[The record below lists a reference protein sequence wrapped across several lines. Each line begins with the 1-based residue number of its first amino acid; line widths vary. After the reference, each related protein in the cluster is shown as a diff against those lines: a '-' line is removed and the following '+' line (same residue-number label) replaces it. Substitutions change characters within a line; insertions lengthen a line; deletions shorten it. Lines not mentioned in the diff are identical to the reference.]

1 MLAFVKDAGYRIGE
15 FEFNAGWLTNAEKS
29 TRDVLA
35 THYGDVAHTPEKL
48 SDEIDLSHLRADV
61 LRTFPG
67 IASASETIK
76 DLLETRYSAL
86 ILKKRPGRPGP
97 GPAAPHPVPAVPG
110 AGLAHADRQGQSPDH
125 LGYQKRDLP
134 AGQVSTFSENAD
146 EAKLHTDT
154 QYFPNPERYTLLY
167 VVRPA
172 EDGGVSLIRDG
183 HHIVN
188 SLKSGSQG
196 DWAFRHLSRTKLP
209 FRIPTRT
216 PRNAG
221 RTWPKPP
228 SRPSLPTSR

>member
-86 ILKKRPGRPGP
+86 ILKSGL
-97 GPAAPHPVPAVPG
+97 
-110 AGLAHADRQGQSPDH
+110 AGLDLDQQRRILFLLCLALGWPTPTDRVNRQIIWDIRSGTCPPARSPPSR
-125 LGYQKRDLP
+125 KTPTRP
-134 AGQVSTFSENAD
+134 SCIPTPST
-146 EAKLHTDT
+146 
-154 QYFPNPERYTLLY
+154 
-167 VVRPA
+167 
-172 EDGGVSLIRDG
+172 
-183 HHIVN
+183 
-188 SLKSGSQG
+188 
-196 DWAFRHLSRTKLP
+196 
-209 FRIPTRT
+209 FRIPKGTRCST
-216 PRNAG
+216 WCGPPRTAG
-221 RTWPKPP
+221 
-228 SRPSLPTSR
+228 SR

>member
-15 FEFNAGWLTNAEKS
+15 FEFKAGWLTDAEKS
-29 TRDVLA
+29 TLDVLA
-35 THYGDVAHTPEKL
+35 SHYGDVAHAGKTVGRDRSFPPPGR
-48 SDEIDLSHLRADV
+48 RAAH
-61 LRTFPG
+61 FPG

-110 AGLAHADRQGQSPDH
+110 AGWPTPTDRVNRQIIWDI
-125 LGYQKRDLP
+125 KRDLP

-172 EDGGVSLIRDG
+172 EDGG
-183 HHIVN
+183 
-188 SLKSGSQG
+188 
-196 DWAFRHLSRTKLP
+196 SR
-209 FRIPTRT
+209 
-216 PRNAG
+216 
-221 RTWPKPP
+221 
-228 SRPSLPTSR
+228 

>member
-61 LRTFPG
+61 LRIFPG

-86 ILKKRPGRPGP
+86 ILKSGLAGLTWTSS
-97 GPAAPHPVPAVPG
+97 AASCSCCAWRW
-110 AGLAHADRQGQSPDH
+110 LAHADRQGQSPDH

-167 VVRPA
+167 V
-172 EDGGVSLIRDG
+172 GGPPRTA
-183 HHIVN
+183 
-188 SLKSGSQG
+188 GS
-196 DWAFRHLSRTKLP
+196 R
-209 FRIPTRT
+209 
-216 PRNAG
+216 
-221 RTWPKPP
+221 
-228 SRPSLPTSR
+228 

>member
-110 AGLAHADRQGQSPDH
+110 AGWPTPTDRVNRQIIWDIK
-125 LGYQKRDLP
+125 KRDLP

-172 EDGGVSLIRDG
+172 EDGG
-183 HHIVN
+183 
-188 SLKSGSQG
+188 
-196 DWAFRHLSRTKLP
+196 SR
-209 FRIPTRT
+209 
-216 PRNAG
+216 
-221 RTWPKPP
+221 
-228 SRPSLPTSR
+228 

>member
-1 MLAFVKDAGYRIGE
+1 MLREIRQGRRERPAWRRPLLILRDGHSTSTFEGLTMLAFVKDAGYRIGE

-125 LGYQKRDLP
+125 LGYQEAGPARRPGLHLLGKRRR
-134 AGQVSTFSENAD
+134 GQAAYRHPVLSE
-146 EAKLHTDT
+146 
-154 QYFPNPERYTLLY
+154 
-167 VVRPA
+167 
-172 EDGGVSLIRDG
+172 
-183 HHIVN
+183 
-188 SLKSGSQG
+188 
-196 DWAFRHLSRTKLP
+196 SRKVHAAL
-209 FRIPTRT
+209 RGAAR
-216 PRNAG
+216 RG
-221 RTWPKPP
+221 RRGLVDP
-228 SRPSLPTSR
+228 

>member
-1 MLAFVKDAGYRIGE
+1 M
-15 FEFNAGWLTNAEKS
+15 
-29 TRDVLA
+29 
-35 THYGDVAHTPEKL
+35 
-48 SDEIDLSHLRADV
+48 
-61 LRTFPG
+61 
-67 IASASETIK
+67 
-76 DLLETRYSAL
+76 
-86 ILKKRPGRPGP
+86 
-97 GPAAPHPVPAVPG
+97 PG
-110 AGLAHADRQGQSPDH
+110 AGWPTPTDRVNRQIIWDIK
-125 LGYQKRDLP
+125 KRDLP

-188 SLKSGSQG
+188 SLKNGSQG

-209 FRIPTRT
+209 SASPPRT

>member
-86 ILKKRPGRPGP
+86 ILKSGLAGLDLDQQRRILFLLCLALAGPRRPTGSIARSSGISEAGPARRPGLHLLGKRRRGQ
-97 GPAAPHPVPAVPG
+97 AAYRHPVLSESRKV
-110 AGLAHADRQGQSPDH
+110 HA
-125 LGYQKRDLP
+125 
-134 AGQVSTFSENAD
+134 A
-146 EAKLHTDT
+146 
-154 QYFPNPERYTLLY
+154 LL
-167 VVRPA
+167 VRPA

-209 FRIPTRT
+209 SASPPRT